1 MFLIKLCRTNP
12 TNQLLD
18 NCILQAPIFI
28 VQARGLTKLSRNL
41 LKQEN
46 NKPAQPNQIPT
57 NRKHGRSQPAPI
69 LIQQRSL
76 GWTYLDDSQITTG
89 EKLQPPGAFPIS
101 SESLPLAPA
110 QEKKPKQ
117 NRSSQHLLPGLGGHV
132 NRRRPCA
139 VARPPFG
146 EEERNRRETVLSF
159 LERESARPIQA
170 GQHRLRLWLLGGT
183 EWNGMERTGLRQLG
197 RQPTTCHFR
206 RVRQHFLVWEK
217 KGGVEVGDGCK
228 QAKFS

>member
-1 MFLIKLCRTNP
+1 MFFIKLCRTNL
-12 TNQLLD
+12 THQLLD

-46 NKPAQPNQIPT
+46 KPAQPNQIPT

-69 LIQQRSL
+69 LIQQRSR

-89 EKLQPPGAFPIS
+89 EKLQQPGAFPLS

-110 QEKKPKQ
+110 QEKKQKQ

-132 NRRRPCA
+132 NRRRPSLS
-139 VARPPFG
+139 P
-146 EEERNRRETVLSF
+146 VL
-159 LERESARPIQA
+159 LSARKKGI
-170 GQHRLRLWLLGGT
+170 GGRLCFLSWSGNQLAQSKQVSIGFGFGCLVER
-183 EWNGMERTGLRQLG
+183 NGMEWSAPDYGSWAGSPPHATFGE
-197 RQPTTCHFR
+197 C
-206 RVRQHFLVWEK
+206 
-217 KGGVEVGDGCK
+217 
-228 QAKFS
+228 ASIFSSWRKRGEWR